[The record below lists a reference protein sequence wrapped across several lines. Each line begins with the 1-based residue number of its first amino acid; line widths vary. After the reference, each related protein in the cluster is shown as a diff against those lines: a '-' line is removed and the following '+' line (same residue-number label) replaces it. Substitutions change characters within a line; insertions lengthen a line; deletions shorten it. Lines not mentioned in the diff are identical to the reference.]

1 MVTEKNIVVLYNA
14 QTGQWLKFANP
25 LAVIAVHNTADILSA
40 LQDIESKV
48 NNGLWAAGFVSYE
61 ASPAFDSA
69 LTVKADN
76 GDFPLLWFGIYNA
89 PETIPA
95 PALSNEET
103 ESIPWQADISEDEYA
118 RGFAQIKE
126 AIARGDTYQVNY
138 TFRLRAPFHG
148 DAWALFTRMARAQGS
163 GYPVYVRTA
172 DWTICSASPELFFT
186 LNDKTLTSKPM
197 KGTAARK
204 PLPAEDRAQADW
216 LYHSEKN
223 RAENVMI
230 VDMVRNDMGRIA
242 RLGSVRVPQLFAVEK
257 YRTVWQM
264 TSTVK
269 CETDASL
276 TEIFRALFPASSITG
291 APKARTMQ
299 TIAALEKHPRRIYT
313 GALGFLAPNRVAQFN
328 VAIRSVL
335 IERRTQQ
342 AEYGLGG
349 GIVWDSENRDE
360 LQEAYTKARVLTQP
374 TPQFDLLETILW
386 EPESGYRHLD
396 EHLARL
402 ADSAAFF
409 STPAPVDVLRE
420 KLSALGATLAPRPQR
435 VRVLLASDGETRLE
449 ADQLTALPEPYRVCL
464 ARRPI
469 QSQDVFLYH
478 KTTWRKVYDEAR
490 RELIDCD
497 DVILF
502 NERGELTESCI
513 ANLVIERNGEWLT
526 PPVECGL
533 LPGIE
538 RARLLAEGKLREAIL
553 TVDDLQSADR
563 IWLVNSV
570 RGMWMATMSL
580 RA

>member
-76 GDFPLLWFGIYNA
+76 GDFPLLWFGIYNT
-89 PETIPA
+89 PEAIPTPA
-95 PALSNEET
+95 PPNEEA

-148 DAWALFTRMARAQGS
+148 DAWALFTRMARAQSS

-264 TSTVK
+264 TSTVE
-269 CETDASL
+269 CETNANL
-276 TEIFRALFPASSITG
+276 AEILRALFPASSITG

-313 GALGFLAPNRVAQFN
+313 GALGYLAPNRVAQFN

-335 IERRTQQ
+335 IDRRTQQ

-570 RGMWMATMSL
+570 RGMWQVTMSL

>member
-1 MVTEKNIVVLYNA
+1 MNSEINTVVLYDA
-14 QTGQWLKFANP
+14 QTEQWLKFAHP
-25 LAVIAVHNTADILSA
+25 LKVIAAYDLADVLNA
-40 LQDIESKV
+40 LHEIESKV
-48 NNGLWAAGFVSYE
+48 NDGLWAAGFLSYE
-61 ASPAFDSA
+61 AGPAFDSA
-69 LTVKADN
+69 LTVKADD
-76 GDFPLLWFGIYNA
+76 GDFPLLWFGLYNA

-95 PALSNEET
+95 PAPSDEEV
-103 ESIPWQADISEDEYA
+103 ESIPWLADISEDVYA
-118 RGFAQIKE
+118 RSLAEIKE

-138 TFRLRAPFHG
+138 TFRLRAQFDG
-148 DAWALFTRMARAQGS
+148 DAWSLFTRMARAQGS
-163 GYPVYVRTA
+163 GYPVYVQTA

-186 LNDKTLTSKPM
+186 LNGDALTSKPM

-216 LYHSEKN
+216 LAHSEKN

-264 TSTVK
+264 TSTVQ

-276 TEIFRALFPASSITG
+276 TDIFRALFPASSITG

-299 TIAALEKHPRRIYT
+299 FIAALEKHARRIYT
-313 GALGFLAPNRVAQFN
+313 GALGYLAPNRNAQFN

-335 IERRTQQ
+335 IDRRTHQ

-374 TPQFDLLETILW
+374 APQFDLLETILW
-386 EPESGYRHLD
+386 EPASGYHLLD

-402 ADSAAFF
+402 ADSASFF
-409 STPAPVDVLRE
+409 STPIAVDALRE
-420 KLSALGATLAPRPQR
+420 KLSALGATLPPCPQR
-435 VRVLLASDGETRLE
+435 IRVLVASDGETRLE
-449 ADQLTALPEPYRVCL
+449 ANPLTALPEPYRVRL
-464 ARRPI
+464 ALHPI
-469 QSQDVFLYH
+469 QSNDVFLYH

-490 RELIDCD
+490 SELSDCD
-497 DVILF
+497 DIILF
-502 NERGELTESCI
+502 NERSELTESCI
-513 ANLVIERNGEWLT
+513 ANLVIEKNGAWLT
-526 PPVECGL
+526 PPIECGL

-538 RARLLAEGKLREAIL
+538 RARLLEEGKLREAIL
-553 TVDDLQSADR
+553 TVADLQSADR

-570 RGMWMATMSL
+570 RGMWMASMSF
-580 RA
+580 